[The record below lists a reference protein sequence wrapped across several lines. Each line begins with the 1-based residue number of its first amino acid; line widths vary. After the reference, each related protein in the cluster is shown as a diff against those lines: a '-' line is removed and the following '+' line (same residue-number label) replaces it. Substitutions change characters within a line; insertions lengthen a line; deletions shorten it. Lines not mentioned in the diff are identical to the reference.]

1 MAKTNAER
9 MKKYREKIKK
19 DKVKYEA
26 TKAKAHARNNSIRT
40 KLTEVDLAKF
50 RLRAK
55 IRQQKCRE
63 NKRKPL
69 VNNSSIRTFKTH
81 QSFSKSLK
89 KVNSSLP
96 QCDNKKKV
104 IVQHLA
110 EKFGLL
116 LKSTHQRTSLRLADK
131 LKDDIHNFYVR
142 NDISYQLPGKRDT
155 VVVKDDDGNK
165 VTYQKRI
172 LLNNLRENY
181 EFFKEEN
188 KNVNLSR
195 SSFAEL
201 RPVFVIPKAA
211 LAHRNCLC
219 LYHENIC
226 LLLKSLDKYVGGKY
240 CSSLETFT
248 NCLVCSA
255 NNEDC
260 MFGCCSICEDFFSEK
275 VEEQVSDGSAK
286 ITWSQWMNE
295 CGRAEKKE
303 FSGTV
308 DEAVLLLKSKVEHF
322 LFHVYIKREQSK
334 YFEKLKTETTDE
346 KIVLQVDFA
355 ENFNMKEQ
363 DEIQSAHWNSKSLS
377 IFTAFIWSKNENF
390 SFALPSLDV
399 TRDKFVVNSALDI
412 ILNHV
417 ESVLPNV
424 KEINC
429 FSDGA
434 ASQFKQRYHFRNLT
448 RIASERKIDLNWHFF
463 ATSHGKGVVDGIGGV
478 VKRLVWSAILA
489 GEVCRSAEDFI
500 KLATKKT
507 AKIILFEIK
516 IDEIQKS
523 KIKLE
528 DLFKTAK
535 SVPETQK
542 MHSVKVVD
550 ENELEFRCYSMCAQ
564 KKSVKY

>member
-19 DKVKYEA
+19 DKIKYEA
-26 TKAKAHARNNSIRT
+26 TKAKARARNNLIRT
-40 KLTEVDLAKF
+40 KLTETGLAEF
-50 RLRAK
+50 RLKSK

-63 NKRKPL
+63 NKRKRL
-69 VNNSSIRTFKTH
+69 TNNSSVRTFKTH
-81 QSFSKSLK
+81 QSFSKSLR
-89 KVNSSLP
+89 KVQSSLP

-131 LKDDIHNFYVR
+131 LKDDVHNFYIR

-155 VVVKDDDGNK
+155 VVVKQDDGSK
-165 VTYQKRI
+165 ITYQKRI

-181 EFFKEEN
+181 ELFKEEN
-188 KNVNLSR
+188 KDVNLSR

-201 RPVFVIPKAA
+201 RPAFVIPKAS

-226 LLLKSLDKYVGGKY
+226 LLLKSLDKRVGGSY
-240 CSSLETFT
+240 CSSLEIFT
-248 NCLVCSA
+248 NSLVCST

-260 MFGCCSICEDFFSEK
+260 MFGCCLVCEDFFAEK
-275 VEEQVSDGSAK
+275 IEEQVLDGSAE

-303 FSGTV
+303 FLGTV

-322 LFHVYIKREQSK
+322 LFHVFIKREQSR

-355 ENFNMKEQ
+355 ENFSLKEQ
-363 DEIQSAHWNSKSLS
+363 DEIQQAHWNSKSLS

-390 SFALPSLDV
+390 SFALPSLDA
-399 TRDKFVVNSALDI
+399 THDKFVVNSALEI
-412 ILNHV
+412 ILNYV

-448 RIASERKIDLNWHFF
+448 KIANERKIDLNWHFF
-463 ATSHGKGVVDGIGGV
+463 ATSHGKGVVDGIGGI

-500 KLATKKT
+500 KIATKKT
-507 AKIILFEIK
+507 DKIILVEIK

-528 DLFKTAK
+528 GF
-535 SVPETQK
+535 
-542 MHSVKVVD
+542 
-550 ENELEFRCYSMCAQ
+550 F
-564 KKSVKY
+564 